1 MKDKIPFY
9 NIVNMFFVGS
19 IFSFVLAVL
28 FNDYIDLT
36 NPLFDFLKEWKIIVS
51 ALLIITMYEVGFI
64 INRLSSIIIA
74 PILEKTKI
82 RPKEKYNIDISKIS
96 ESNSKFQS
104 MITELVLMRSHILAY
119 LILGMLSLISNY
131 KWLSIICVFLIVTFI
146 VAGRKHN
153 TRINIIRKSF
163 EKEENE
169 RKTREK
175 DVHNF
180 LAYNGTSQEDN

>member
-1 MKDKIPFY
+1 MP
-9 NIVNMFFVGS
+9 G
-19 IFSFVLAVL
+19 LATICVL
-28 FNDYIDLT
+28 FSHKANGEKAHKYRLCRHLPSYIGLG
-36 NPLFDFLKEWKIIVS
+36 LKIVS
-51 ALLIITMYEVGFI
+51 RLLIITMYEVGFI

-82 RPKEKYNIDISKIS
+82 WPKEKYNIDISKIS